1 MSDKKRDE
9 SVEAKT
15 KVADMDAA
23 PCVESLIIE
32 ALIKEV
38 AAIGADQV
46 SFKLEPIS
54 PYVFE
59 KKKDDGSAERCLL
72 FVDDAKKPCK
82 AEIVATDK
90 TFVAPKPVDYNAM
103 LIAKVNRLR
112 VRIEVVR
119 SYDVK
124 SLTVL

>member
-1 MSDKKRDE
+1 MKD
-9 SVEAKT
+9 KT
-15 KVADMDAA
+15 KK
-23 PCVESLIIE
+23 EELYYTE

-59 KKKDDGSAERCLL
+59 KKKDDGATERCLL
-72 FVDDAKKPCK
+72 FVDNVTKPCK
-82 AEIVATDK
+82 AKIVVTDK
-90 TFVAPKPVDYNAM
+90 TFVAPKPADFNAL
-103 LIAKVNRLR
+103 LIAKANHLK
-112 VRIEVVR
+112 VRIEVGR

-124 SLTVL
+124 SLTIL